1 MAVTKAKRNTTPK
14 SVPTPIVRDNTFSR
28 AAVDKTLVV
37 DLGRDMEIACFQV
50 GPEIVHL
57 NNTAKGEEFD
67 AATVLTEVVRLRL
80 PWSSGVQLAMSILQ
94 PAVAKGMIDIDGF
107 IKALDAMR
115 VKTQTRSQKKVSSGA
130 E

>member
-1 MAVTKAKRNTTPK
+1 LAVTKANRNTTPK

-28 AAVDKTLVV
+28 AVVDKTLVM

-50 GPEIVHL
+50 GPELAHV

-67 AATVLTEVVRLRL
+67 APTVLTEVVRLRL
-80 PWSSGVQLAMSILQ
+80 PWNSAVNLAMNILQ
-94 PAVAKGMIDIDGF
+94 PAIAKDMIEIDGF
-107 IKALDAMR
+107 IKAIDGL
-115 VKTQTRSQKKVSSGA
+115 RSKAQSRSRKKVSSGA